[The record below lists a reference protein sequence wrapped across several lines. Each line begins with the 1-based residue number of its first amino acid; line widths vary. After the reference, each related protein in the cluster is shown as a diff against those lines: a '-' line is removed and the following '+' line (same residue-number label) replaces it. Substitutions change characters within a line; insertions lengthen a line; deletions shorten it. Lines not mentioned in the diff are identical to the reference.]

1 MQVSHRSV
9 LIGTLSLCFLAGC
22 DFSSPWGSSSGGS
35 EYGAVSST
43 GTTGTGTGGTG
54 TGTGTTGPK
63 GGVGGESGTNGADNT
78 ITAYPSVNGAVV
90 AIGASQTISFTFT
103 SSDGLSS
110 TGFGISGSLG
120 TLPAGWSGPAT
131 FTCALVQ
138 TGSNCVLNLT
148 YAPTAADSGTLTL
161 NYVYID
167 NAGLSKAPGGSVTI
181 SYQAIAQNNV
191 VATATPT
198 GQVDARVGEGSQ
210 SVGVNFTTDTGYAA
224 TDLAL
229 TTDLT
234 ALPPGW
240 SSTATS
246 FTCAIVS
253 TGSGCE
259 LMLKYA
265 PTAAARGSLALNYSY
280 IDDSGAPRNGTLN
293 IPYSNI
299 SGNSVVAAASPAGQ
313 INAIQKTGGQ
323 AVAVTFTTDDG
334 QPASNLVVTSKLSAL
349 PAGWRSASGSFS
361 CGSVSTG
368 NGCQLAL
375 TYAPTALASGTLT
388 LNYSYVDD
396 TGTAQSG
403 TFDLPYAA
411 TTNDNVVATPS
422 PSGQINAVVG
432 MGAQTVNVVFT
443 SDDGRSAT
451 ALAVTSSLAALPA
464 GWSSSAS
471 SLACS
476 EVSSGSSC
484 QLSLTYAPTAA
495 GTGTLMLNYTYKN
508 NDNLT
513 RTATLNIPYRATT
526 NDTVVGTPSQS
537 SIAVPTGMSTG
548 VTVTFATDDG
558 NPASALSVTSGLS
571 PLPAGWSSSASSLAC
586 TTVSAGTVCQLSLT
600 YAPTAVDSGT
610 LNLGYSYLNDAGI
623 AKTGTASIAYRAT
636 ANDTVVGTA
645 SSNPVAVAVG
655 STNTVTVS
663 FVTNDGYP
671 GSALSIT
678 SGLTSLPTDWTSA
691 STTFTCATV
700 SAGTACQLSL
710 SYDPT
715 AVESGTISLGY
726 SYTNDAG
733 TAKTGTVTFAYGAT

>member
-9 LIGTLSLCFLAGC
+9 LISALSLCLLAGC

-43 GTTGTGTGGTG
+43 GTTGTGGTG
-54 TGTGTTGPK
+54 TGTGTGPT

-78 ITAYPSVNGAVV
+78 IVAYSSVNGAVV
-90 AIGASQTISFTFT
+90 AAGAAQTISFTFT
-103 SSDGLSS
+103 TSDGLAA

-131 FTCALVQ
+131 FTCALVG

-148 YAPTAADSGTLTL
+148 YAPAAADSGTVTL
-161 NYVYID
+161 NYVYVD
-167 NAGLSKAPGGSVTI
+167 NAGLSKAPGGSITI
-181 SYQAIAQNNV
+181 PYQAIAQNNV

-198 GQVDARVGEGSQ
+198 GQVDARVGAGSQ
-210 SVGVNFTTDTGYAA
+210 SVSVNFTTDTGYAA
-224 TDLAL
+224 TDLAV

-234 ALPPGW
+234 ALPVGW
-240 SSTATS
+240 SSAATS
-246 FTCAIVS
+246 FACPIVG

-265 PTAAARGSLALNYSY
+265 PTAAARGSLALSYSY
-280 IDDSGAPRNGTLN
+280 TDDSGAPRTGTLN

-299 SGNSVVAAASPAGQ
+299 SANTVVAAASPAGQ

-334 QPASNLVVTSKLSAL
+334 QPASNLTVTSKLSAL
-349 PAGWRSASGSFS
+349 PAGWRSSTGSFS

-388 LNYSYVDD
+388 LNYAYVDD

-432 MGAQTVNVVFT
+432 MGSQTVTVVFT
-443 SDDGRSAT
+443 TDDGRSAT
-451 ALAVTSSLAALPA
+451 ALALTSSLAALPP

-471 SLACS
+471 SLTCS
-476 EVSSGSSC
+476 EVTSGSSC

-526 NDTVVGTPSQS
+526 NDTVVGTPTQS
-537 SIAVPTGMSTG
+537 SIAVPTGMSTS
-548 VTVTFATDDG
+548 VTVAFATDDG

-571 PLPAGWSSSASSLAC
+571 PLPAGWSSSASSLSC
-586 TTVSAGTVCQLSLT
+586 T
-600 YAPTAVDSGT
+600 
-610 LNLGYSYLNDAGI
+610 
-623 AKTGTASIAYRAT
+623 
-636 ANDTVVGTA
+636 
-645 SSNPVAVAVG
+645 
-655 STNTVTVS
+655 
-663 FVTNDGYP
+663 
-671 GSALSIT
+671 
-678 SGLTSLPTDWTSA
+678 
-691 STTFTCATV
+691 TV

-710 SYDPT
+710 TYAPTALDSGTLTLGYSYMNDAGIAKTGTVSIAYRATSNDTVAGTASSNPVAVAIGSTNTITVSFATSDGAPGSALSVTSGLGSLPTDWSSAPTFTCATVSAGTPCQLTLTYDPT
-715 AVESGTISLGY
+715 AVESGNVTLGY
-726 SYTNDAG
+726 SYTNDSG
-733 TAKTGTVTFAYGAT
+733 TVKTGIVTVAYSAS